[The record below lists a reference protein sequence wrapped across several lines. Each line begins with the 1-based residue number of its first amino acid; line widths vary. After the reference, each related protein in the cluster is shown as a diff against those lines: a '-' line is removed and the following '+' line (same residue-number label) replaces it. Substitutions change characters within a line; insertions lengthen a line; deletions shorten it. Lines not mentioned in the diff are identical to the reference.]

1 MAFPP
6 RTPYRYVCSQ
16 CDWKGP
22 VQDSDF
28 LCGPFGYP
36 YRGIKLVQA
45 SVNTLEHLGVLAK
58 LLKIFKC

>member
-22 VQDSDF
+22 VQDSDL
-28 LCGPFGYP
+28 LCGPFECP
-36 YRGIKLVQA
+36 YCGIKLIQE
-45 SVNTLEHLGVLAK
+45 SVNTLESLGVLTK
-58 LLKIFKC
+58 LLQIFKH